1 MFIGGSMGQI
11 IMSWLLSVIGIVV
24 IGVLINL
31 ILPEGEIQKYIKA
44 IFSVFVVFIM
54 IYPILNIDISKI
66 NYDEF
71 FYNQTSVTVDEKYL
85 ENYKEKYRESL
96 QNQCETVLNNNGYQN
111 VRVEIYLNLSSE
123 KFEIEK
129 IYVNLK
135 NLVINGNSVHID
147 KYKEIKSIIVSLL
160 DVEEGKVIMNE

>member
-66 NYDEF
+66 NYDDF

-129 IYVNLK
+129 VYVNLK

>member
-129 IYVNLK
+129 VYVNLK

>member
-11 IMSWLLSVIGIVV
+11 IMSWLLSIIGIVV

-66 NYDEF
+66 NYDDF

-129 IYVNLK
+129 VYVNLK

>member
-1 MFIGGSMGQI
+1 MGQI

-129 IYVNLK
+129 VYVNLK

-160 DVEEGKVIMNE
+160 DVEEGKVIMNEWEQKIK

>member
-129 IYVNLK
+129 VYVNLK
-135 NLVINGNSVHID
+135 NLVINENSVHID

>member
-24 IGVLINL
+24 FGVLINL

>member
-11 IMSWLLSVIGIVV
+11 IMGWLLSVIGIVV
-24 IGVLINL
+24 FGVLINL

>member
-11 IMSWLLSVIGIVV
+11 IMSWLLSIIGIVV

-129 IYVNLK
+129 VYVNLK
-135 NLVINGNSVHID
+135 NLVINENSVHID

>member
-24 IGVLINL
+24 FGVLINL

-66 NYDEF
+66 NYDDF

-129 IYVNLK
+129 VYVNLK